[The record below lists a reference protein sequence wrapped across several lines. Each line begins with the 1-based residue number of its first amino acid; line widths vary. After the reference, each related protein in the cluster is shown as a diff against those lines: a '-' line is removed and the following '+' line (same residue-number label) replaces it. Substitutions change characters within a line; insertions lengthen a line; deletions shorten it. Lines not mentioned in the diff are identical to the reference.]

1 MRGYCILRADLFIF
15 GLLLNNHLIKIYFF
29 NNFRSEEHEFDIQY
43 MPPILIEFAHPKD
56 YPSKTCPEF
65 RICCDWLTGS
75 QIDSLRRKFQ
85 DIWTE
90 NYSCVILFIWISVI
104 KDELLEVLDINHNA
118 FNIDELV
125 KFDTA
130 SGVCCSLSIVL
141 NVQL

>member
-1 MRGYCILRADLFIF
+1 MGLNSGYLLKCF
-15 GLLLNNHLIKIYFF
+15 LLLIEIYLF

-56 YPSKTCPEF
+56 YPSKSCPEF
-65 RICCDWLTGS
+65 KICCDWLTGS

-130 SGVCCSLSIVL
+130 SGVCCSLSIVSCRI
-141 NVQL
+141 

>member
-1 MRGYCILRADLFIF
+1 
-15 GLLLNNHLIKIYFF
+15 
-29 NNFRSEEHEFDIQY
+29 

-56 YPSKTCPEF
+56 YPSKSCPEF
-65 RICCDWLTGS
+65 KICCDWLTGS

-130 SGVCCSLSIVL
+130 SGVCCSLSIVSCRI
-141 NVQL
+141 NCRI